1 MLKAHR
7 QISENRAPKSIVH
20 VMKHVNF
27 QLYRT
32 HPDEVIWKKTDNWQ
46 QIYKQTSLSFYTSN
60 DVCKRY

>member
-1 MLKAHR
+1 MRLKFILKAHR
-7 QISENRAPKSIVH
+7 QIFKNRAPKSIVH

-46 QIYKQTSLSFYTSN
+46 QIYK
-60 DVCKRY
+60 